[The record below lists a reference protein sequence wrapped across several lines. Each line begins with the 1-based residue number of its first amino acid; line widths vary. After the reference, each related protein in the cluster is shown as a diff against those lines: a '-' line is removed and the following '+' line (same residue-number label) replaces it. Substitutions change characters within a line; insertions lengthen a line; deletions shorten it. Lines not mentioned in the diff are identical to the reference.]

1 MVLRNDWIQYFQCT
15 STIFSLEAR
24 GCWTADGKS
33 KSMLGY
39 DDESQDY
46 DAELFPTLHVS
57 FVNWVFSNS
66 KFGIG
71 QSWEQIDHRSARIP
85 RPISVKDYHAIH
97 IFVSWWTMVSD
108 VVLLT
113 REYGVVAAY
122 PRNPTSSTGEW
133 LAETEYRK
141 SLLEY
146 F

>member
-1 MVLRNDWIQYFQCT
+1 
-15 STIFSLEAR
+15 
-24 GCWTADGKS
+24 
-33 KSMLGY
+33 
-39 DDESQDY
+39 
-46 DAELFPTLHVS
+46 
-57 FVNWVFSNS
+57 
-66 KFGIG
+66 
-71 QSWEQIDHRSARIP
+71 
-85 RPISVKDYHAIH
+85 
-97 IFVSWWTMVSD
+97 MVSD